1 MTLRFKLYLAFGGV
15 VVLATVAAL
24 YGMWVV
30 SGTST
35 LVVRLYDGPTMAV
48 SSARSAQLDFANA
61 RAAMER
67 GLGLRDAAGTEG
79 TAALERYMQALVADI
94 GVVRDRMP
102 ADARPVIDRALAL
115 A

>member
-1 MTLRFKLYLAFGGV
+1 
-15 VVLATVAAL
+15 
-24 YGMWVV
+24 
-30 SGTST
+30 
-35 LVVRLYDGPTMAV
+35 MAV
-48 SSARSAQLDFANA
+48 SSARAARLDFANA

-67 GLGLRDAAGTEG
+67 SLGLRDAAASES
-79 TAALERYMQALVADI
+79 TAALEKHMQALVSDIGLARDRTPADARPRVSRRVPAGRAAASESTAALEKHMQALVSDI